1 MDELSIKVKIAGRMY
16 PLTIP
21 RQDEEKVRRAARLID
36 EQFHFF
42 REQYA
47 VKDRADL
54 LAMVALQIATANL
67 NAETKADE
75 SPGSSDL
82 IALRDTLRAALS

>member
-1 MDELSIKVKIAGRMY
+1 MDELSIKVKIAGRTY

-21 RQDEEKVRRAARLID
+21 RNDEEKVRRAARLID
-36 EQFHFF
+36 DQYHFF

-75 SPGSSDL
+75 SQGSDDL
-82 IALRDTLRAALS
+82 IALRDTLRSALA

>member
-1 MDELSIKVKIAGRMY
+1 MY

-36 EQFHFF
+36 EQFNFF

-47 VKDRADL
+47 VRDRADL

>member
-1 MDELSIKVKIAGRMY
+1 MY

-21 RQDEEKVRRAARLID
+21 RHDEEKVRRAARLID
-36 EQFHFF
+36 DQFHFF

-67 NAETKADE
+67 NTEAKAESGPESDE
-75 SPGSSDL
+75 L
-82 IALRDTLRAALS
+82 LALRDTLRAALS

>member
-36 EQFHFF
+36 EQFNFF

-47 VKDRADL
+47 VRDRADL

>member
-1 MDELSIKVKIAGRMY
+1 MDELSIKVKIAGRTY

-21 RQDEEKVRRAARLID
+21 RNDEEKVRRAARLID
-36 EQFHFF
+36 DQYHFF

-67 NAETKADE
+67 NAESKADE
-75 SPGSSDL
+75 SQGSDDL
-82 IALRDTLRAALS
+82 IALRDTLRSALA

>member
-1 MDELSIKVKIAGRMY
+1 MDELSIKVKIAGRTY

-36 EQFHFF
+36 DQFHFF

-67 NAETKADE
+67 NTESKETDDE
-75 SPGSSDL
+75 VHHDL
-82 IALRDTLRAALS
+82 ISLRDTLRAALS